1 MANSLL
7 GYEKKPCG
15 EPEQP
20 GLFRESLCGF
30 GEGVCVLGW
39 SWALAVRA
47 ESVQG
52 AECPIPAQPAPT
64 DFGSCF
70 EQIPPKSMER
80 FLFVRKSVH

>member
-1 MANSLL
+1 MKRSHVESQSSL
-7 GYEKKPCG
+7 GCSV
-15 EPEQP
+15 
-20 GLFRESLCGF
+20 RA
-30 GEGVCVLGW
+30 CVVLERV
-39 SWALAVRA
+39 SVALAVRA

-80 FLFVRKSVH
+80 FLSVRKSVH